1 MADKDRLQ
9 SKGQSIQPQRS
20 HPNRKRLSARQEGLE
35 ADQRV
40 NGDQDI
46 EGIPRDL
53 FCHRDV
59 VLTEDKNPK

>member
-1 MADKDRLQ
+1 MK
-9 SKGQSIQPQRS
+9 
-20 HPNRKRLSARQEGLE
+20 

-40 NGDQDI
+40 NGDQDT